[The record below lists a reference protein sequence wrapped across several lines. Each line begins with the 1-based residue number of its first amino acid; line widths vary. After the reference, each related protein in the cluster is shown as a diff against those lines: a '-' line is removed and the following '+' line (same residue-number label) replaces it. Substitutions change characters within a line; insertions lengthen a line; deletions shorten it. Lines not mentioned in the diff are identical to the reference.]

1 MSRLTAVAWM
11 VLGLGLCPII
21 ATAAEAEQYPIW
33 WSPTLKLESLNKIDE
48 RLKRRFWPAEYGG
61 LPMYRIVAGNEIRVE
76 VENCVSLERR
86 RAEGYDGVGN
96 NNHKLAVYHTAW
108 CDALRVL
115 QDAKPTKVSYLRNFV
130 MDADSVDYLPAF
142 LNLFGSCHWMCL
154 RYRANEEGVP
164 LGRLEPEFDVEVV
177 NQHEIKGQRDY
188 STFSVEIVARADFDG
203 DELDDLLV
211 IADAGATEGTGGTT
225 RLFLLG
231 RQSSDGILRV
241 LDAEQHLCPGY
252 KCREQ

>member
-1 MSRLTAVAWM
+1 MPMTTAHTLTRLIAAIVLCRALTGAVE
-11 VLGLGLCPII
+11 
-21 ATAAEAEQYPIW
+21 AAEAEQYPIW
-33 WSPTLKLESLNKIDE
+33 WSPALELESLGKIDE
-48 RLKRRFWPAEYGG
+48 RLSRRFWPAEYGG
-61 LPMYRIVAGNEIRVE
+61 LPMYRIVAGKEIRVE

-115 QDAKPTKVSYLRNFV
+115 QDAKPAKVSYLRNFV

-177 NQHEIKGQRDY
+177 NQQPESLHELFGSKHPKGNGCCRGQRDGPPTPLRLRFY
-188 STFSVEIVARADFDG
+188 Q
-203 DELDDLLV
+203 LV
-211 IADAGATEGTGGTT
+211 
-225 RLFLLG
+225 
-231 RQSSDGILRV
+231 
-241 LDAEQHLCPGY
+241 
-252 KCREQ
+252 